1 MTSINKNKGMTLGLS
16 IASLGVILLIIAILS
31 SHRDQDRLAYYKCL
45 DLTEKIMEQNENLRK
60 QGSYSIYTLPFCR
73 L

>member
-1 MTSINKNKGMTLGLS
+1 MTSINKSILGML
-16 IASLGVILLIIAILS
+16 IAGLGVILLSIAILS
-31 SHRDQDRLAYYKCL
+31 NHRDQDRLAYYKCL